1 MKIDGEYIKYKF
13 FTFKGADIMS
23 IGDNIKSIK
32 ERIEFAAKKAGRN
45 PDDILL
51 LAVSKTQSI
60 DKIKE
65 VRDLGIKTFGENKVQ
80 EIIAK
85 YDYIK
90 DVKWHMIGH
99 LQRNK
104 VKYIIDKVDMI
115 HSLDS
120 IELAQEIDKRAQ
132 KNNIIMPVLIQ
143 INIGKENSKSGI
155 YEEELFSFIENIKDY
170 KNILIS
176 GIMTIPPKTD
186 NEKEIRVYFKRM
198 RELFEMLKNIKS
210 DNINIKY
217 LSMGMTGDFEIAI
230 EEGANIVRIG
240 TGIFGERK
248 YIRRDKDVR

>member
-1 MKIDGEYIKYKF
+1 
-13 FTFKGADIMS
+13 MS